1 MVLSRLGEI
10 LGVEFRDGIDVSY
23 LNLRAIE
30 DEDRLQ
36 KEGDILHLNLEKLE
50 EREVRS
56 VLELCEEQF
65 EDEGRILRIDEEEQT
80 AAMQRGYDD
89 DDDEV
94 LKFFE
99 NYLSDNILAII
110 EKSLFLRG
118 LIEEEDLTKD
128 EIQQR
133 KRQIARRHGSN
144 AIYLSSLVS
153 AGYFDPD
160 GGLRDIF
167 VNLGLNPGYN
177 KYDFQEIL
185 QEYAKKELLCVFVE
199 NDETVYDVKQEV
211 RGHLARY
218 QREEPIQEWFDIR
231 GIGDGC
237 ANIIDGVMNELED
250 EFIGIDYDRWRN
262 EDDLW
267 VRIYPRSL
275 QPIST

>member
-1 MVLSRLGEI
+1 MVLNRLGEI
-10 LGVEFRDGIDVSY
+10 LGEEFKDGINVEY

-30 DEDRLQ
+30 GEDLLQ
-36 KEGDILHLNLEKLE
+36 KEGKILHLNLEKLE
-50 EREVRS
+50 KSEVRS
-56 VLELCEEQF
+56 VLKLCEEQF
-65 EDEGRILRIDEEEQT
+65 ESEGRILRIDEEEQT
-80 AAMQRGYDD
+80 AAMQRGYNE
-89 DDDEV
+89 DDDEI
-94 LKFFE
+94 LNFFD
-99 NYLSDNILAII
+99 NYLSDNILEII

-118 LIEEEDLTKD
+118 LIEEENLTKD
-128 EIQQR
+128 EIQHR

-167 VNLGLNPGYN
+167 VNLGLNPEYD
-177 KYDFQEIL
+177 KYDFQGIL
-185 QEYAKKELLCVFVE
+185 QEYAKKELICIFVE
-199 NDETVYDVKQEV
+199 NDETVYDVTQDV

-237 ANIIDGVMNELED
+237 ANIIDGVMDNLEE

-262 EDDLW
+262 DDDLW

-275 QPIST
+275 QPISP